1 MFTGIIQAVGR
12 IRDNEEIGDG
22 LRIHV
27 EAPELGLDT
36 VKIGDS
42 IAINGACMT
51 VVEVDEK
58 KFKVEVS
65 AESLSKTAGL
75 DGWGYVNL
83 EKAMRLGDRLD
94 GHIVSGHVDG
104 TGTIREIRTD
114 ERYDECRDTDFVGI
128 ALVSL
133 RNALNEFCSRYR
145 KVHGQSS
152 CSWTFY
158 LHYFYYHVIYS
169 DSK

>member
-58 KFKVEVS
+58 MFKVEVS
-65 AESLSKTAGL
+65 AESLDKKSTLLK
-75 DGWGYVNL
+75 
-83 EKAMRLGDRLD
+83 
-94 GHIVSGHVDG
+94 
-104 TGTIREIRTD
+104 
-114 ERYDECRDTDFVGI
+114 
-128 ALVSL
+128 
-133 RNALNEFCSRYR
+133 R
-145 KVHGQSS
+145 KRSPIIWW
-152 CSWTFY
+152 CAAR
-158 LHYFYYHVIYS
+158 
-169 DSK
+169 

>member
-58 KFKVEVS
+58 RFKVEVS
-65 AESLSKTAGL
+65 AELPADIKQLLA
-75 DGWGYVNL
+75 
-83 EKAMRLGDRLD
+83 
-94 GHIVSGHVDG
+94 
-104 TGTIREIRTD
+104 
-114 ERYDECRDTDFVGI
+114 
-128 ALVSL
+128 
-133 RNALNEFCSRYR
+133 
-145 KVHGQSS
+145 
-152 CSWTFY
+152 Y
-158 LHYFYYHVIYS
+158 L
-169 DSK
+169 KL